1 MCMRD
6 GCLTRMQV
14 KAEGGELQVQVAFE
28 FCTVIQMGYQSSS
41 ACAGFIRSSYFAVWF
56 TVSLA
61 VDVYNA

>member
-1 MCMRD
+1 
-6 GCLTRMQV
+6 
-14 KAEGGELQVQVAFE
+14 
-28 FCTVIQMGYQSSS
+28 VIQMGYQSSSS